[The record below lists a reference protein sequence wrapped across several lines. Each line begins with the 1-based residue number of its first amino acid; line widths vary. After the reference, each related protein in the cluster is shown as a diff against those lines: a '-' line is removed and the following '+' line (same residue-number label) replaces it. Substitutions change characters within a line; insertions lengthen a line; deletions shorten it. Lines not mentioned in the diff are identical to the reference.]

1 MTVENIL
8 SKMGVKLEYSAGET
22 VQILGDIPAHKPLA
36 LRTVQDIKEFVL
48 YLQKN
53 YRDKLTLTQLIK
65 EVQSYD

>member
-22 VQILGDIPAHKPLA
+22 VQILGDIPAPKPLA